1 LVASAAIITTLK
13 ETGMKLGLL
22 TLISIAVLLP
32 IPAQAK
38 TDPPPL
44 PERSPK
50 RAAQPPKRLQP
61 SEVPTDP
68 WSDAEVAAAKAKC
81 TETLSGVRLD
91 FEPLPPFKQGQCGTA
106 APILLRSVGSDTKVE
121 IDPPATVTCE
131 LAKALS
137 TWIFDEVQ
145 PEAMALLDSPVV
157 KLRASSYACRNC
169 YNRLN
174 AHLSEHALAN
184 AFDLSEFVLASGEH
198 ITIRDDWD
206 SRSIALPLRNPLHV
220 MNVSASPQTVAAPLP
235 RKSQFVRDAHQS
247 ACQIFGTVLGPA
259 ANRAH
264 EDHFHLDMKQRR
276 ASLCQ

>member
-1 LVASAAIITTLK
+1 
-13 ETGMKLGLL
+13 MKLGSL
-22 TLISIAVLLP
+22 TLMLLVVSLP

-38 TDPPPL
+38 TDTPPL

-50 RAAQPPKRLQP
+50 RAAPPQKPLRP

-81 TETLSGVRLD
+81 TETLSGIRLD
-91 FEPLPPFKQGQCGTA
+91 FEPLPAFKQGLCGTA

-137 TWIFDEVQ
+137 NWIFNEVQ

-169 YNRLN
+169 YNRIN
-174 AHLSEHALAN
+174 GHLSEHALAN
-184 AFDLSEFVLASGEH
+184 AFDLSEFVLASGQH
-198 ITIRDDWD
+198 ITIRDGWD
-206 SRSIALPLRNPLHV
+206 SRLIALPLRNPLHV
-220 MNVSASPQTVAAPLP
+220 ISVSASSETVAAPLS
-235 RKSQFVRDAHQS
+235 RESQFVRNAHQS
-247 ACQIFGTVLGPA
+247 ACQMFGTVLGPA

-264 EDHFHLDMKQRR
+264 NDHFHLDMKQRR
-276 ASLCQ
+276 TNLCQ